1 MANLKEV
8 RTRITSVQSTK
19 QITSAMKMV
28 SASKLRKAQNAILS
42 MRPYAAK
49 LREIMQNLSHD
60 LEGSD
65 EGVWADDRGDH
76 KVLIIPITSNRGL
89 CGGFN
94 ANIAKATRVLIE
106 KKYSAQMKSGNVDIM
121 CLGKKGADSLSWFY
135 KIKEVNTEIFNE
147 LTFENAVAIAERLMN
162 EFLEKKYDKII
173 LIYNQFKNAAVQI
186 LQEQQFLPIVESEET
201 ATNIKDVQANYIFE
215 PNKKDILEALVPKT
229 IKIQLYKALLD
240 SFAAEH
246 GARMTAMQKATDNAD
261 DMLRELKL
269 SYNKARQAAIT
280 NEILEIVG
288 GAEALNG

>member
-1 MANLKEV
+1 
-8 RTRITSVQSTK
+8 
-19 QITSAMKMV
+19 
-28 SASKLRKAQNAILS
+28 
-42 MRPYAAK
+42 
-49 LREIMQNLSHD
+49 
-60 LEGSD
+60 
-65 EGVWADDRGDH
+65 
-76 KVLIIPITSNRGL
+76 
-89 CGGFN
+89 
-94 ANIAKATRVLIE
+94 
-106 KKYSAQMKSGNVDIM
+106 M